1 MKYRV
6 GLGIVLAVAAALGT
20 AVAGFHV
27 PAQADPLGVV
37 EGEVLDVS
45 AERLD
50 VDIQQGTALLEG
62 DVTAKLGDLVVEC
75 PKVEVRYDES
85 PRVRWAKGSGGV
97 TARLKGVEATAS
109 VIEVD
114 VPRRSVSLAGAV
126 RLARGRGWVKAE
138 RATIDIATGK
148 VTLESV
154 KGEIPVESPRR

>member
-1 MKYRV
+1 VKQRV
-6 GLGIVLAVAAALGT
+6 EIGIALAVAAVLGGS
-20 AVAGFHV
+20 VVGFQAS
-27 PAQADPLGVV
+27 AQADPLGVV

-45 AERLD
+45 AQRLD

-62 DVTAKLGDLVVEC
+62 AVTAKLGELVVEC
-75 PKVEVRYDES
+75 PKVEVRYDGS

-114 VPRRSVSLAGAV
+114 VPRRSVSLAGSV

-148 VTLESV
+148 VTLETV